1 MINKAIP
8 VIVKGNKTASMTM
21 DEVAEVP
28 IATSSI
34 VVLAVLFPFPI
45 TDIAVVIIL
54 QPSLKLY

>member
-1 MINKAIP
+1 MINTAIP

-34 VVLAVLFPFPI
+34 VVLAVLFPFTI
-45 TDIAVVIIL
+45 TGIALFIIL
-54 QPSLKLY
+54 QLSVNL